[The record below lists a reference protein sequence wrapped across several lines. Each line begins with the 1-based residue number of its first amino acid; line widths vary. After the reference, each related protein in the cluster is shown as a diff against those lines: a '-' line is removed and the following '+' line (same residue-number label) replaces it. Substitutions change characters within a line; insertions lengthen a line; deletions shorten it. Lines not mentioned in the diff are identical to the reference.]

1 MNLLHPLI
9 DDNKTAYGKVD
20 RRALTTFPQ
29 ALRSLQVF
37 PKKGDISTLQKK
49 GHFYFVL
56 TRKLNTLTKYLIHV
70 KLSPLYPGG

>member
-37 PKKGDISTLQKK
+37 PKKGTSLLCRKRDISTLA
-49 GHFYFVL
+49 
-56 TRKLNTLTKYLIHV
+56 
-70 KLSPLYPGG
+70 

>member
-29 ALRSLQVF
+29 ALRILQVF
-37 PKKGDISTLQKK
+37 PKRGHLYFAEKGTFLLWLDRLDQRYS
-49 GHFYFVL
+49 
-56 TRKLNTLTKYLIHV
+56 RKSRV
-70 KLSPLYPGG
+70 